1 MLFRS
6 RRIIEK
12 GMAEEKTQQ
21 RRKLRRE
28 SVCVRVTERERER
41 VRESES
47 DWGILIP
54 LFFVKI

>member
-1 MLFRS
+1 
-6 RRIIEK
+6 
-12 GMAEEKTQQ
+12 
-21 RRKLRRE
+21 
-28 SVCVRVTERERER
+28 VRVTERERER